1 MLHFALAGN
10 ILCAI
15 GGTPK
20 LYGEKYT
27 PKYPIQ
33 IFNDNVQL
41 NLRGTTKENLETF
54 VKASVVILSHGYF
67 LTCST
72 QVARETDDKDT

>member
-1 MLHFALAGN
+1 MMANLKEVAQEEMLHFALAGN
-10 ILCAI
+10 ILCAF

-41 NLRGTTKENLETF
+41 NLRGTTKEDLQTF
-54 VKASVVILSHGYF
+54 VSVATSSFVGIFFSP
-67 LTCST
+67 
-72 QVARETDDKDT
+72 V

>member
-15 GGTPK
+15 GGKPK
-20 LYGEKYT
+20 LYGEGFT
-27 PKYPIQ
+27 PKYPTL
-33 IFNDNVQL
+33 IFSDNVQL

-54 VKASVVILSHGYF
+54 VMASVVILSDEYF
-67 LTCST
+67 SPF
-72 QVARETDDKDT
+72 RRK

>member
-1 MLHFALAGN
+1 MAREEMLHFALAGN

-20 LYGEKYT
+20 VYGVNYT

-41 NLRGTTKENLETF
+41 DLRATTKENLETF
-54 VKASVVILSHGYF
+54 VKASVVILAWIF
-67 LTCST
+67 F
-72 QVARETDDKDT
+72 QPVQRN